1 MIFTA
6 EQRLRM
12 YLGELLDNNDPNQ
25 ITEGT
30 PQELVDNILSNYE
43 NTLEV
48 IDEIERLGLNMKEL
62 RKEYGIEDV

>member
-25 ITEGT
+25 ITEST
-30 PQELVDNILSNYE
+30 PQELTDNILSNYE
-43 NTLEV
+43 NTVEA
-48 IDEIERLGLNMKEL
+48 IDEIERLGIDMTEL
-62 RKEYGIEDV
+62 RKEYSIDD

>member
-12 YLGELLDNNDPNQ
+12 YLGELLYNNNPDQ

-30 PQELVDNILSNYE
+30 PQELADKMLSDYE
-43 NTLEV
+43 NAVEV
-48 IDEIERLGLNMKEL
+48 VDEIERLGIDMTEL
-62 RKEYGIEDV
+62 RKEYGIDV